1 MHDRYER
8 MRCKTDKKIKG
19 WDAGK
24 IKKIKGI
31 INISLYLYIFA

>member
-1 MHDRYER
+1 M
-8 MRCKTDKKIKG
+8 KKIKG

>member
-8 MRCKTDKKIKG
+8 MRCKKDKKNKG

-24 IKKIKGI
+24 LKNKR
-31 INISLYLYIFA
+31 NNQ